1 MSRLPW
7 GKHAIINAHM
17 CSRIS
22 ISNYKSIYNFNKKLI
37 EAIDMKPFGNP
48 FIERFGEGH
57 LAGYTLIQPI
67 HTSSLVFHF
76 SEQTGDL
83 YGDVFSCKFFDEA
96 VVNAVI
102 QDCFN
107 PTYIDT
113 VVLDR
118 QAGQL
123 MRLR

>member
-1 MSRLPW
+1 
-7 GKHAIINAHM
+7 
-17 CSRIS
+17 
-22 ISNYKSIYNFNKKLI
+22 
-37 EAIDMKPFGNP
+37 
-48 FIERFGEGH
+48 
-57 LAGYTLIQPI
+57 
-67 HTSSLVFHF
+67 
-76 SEQTGDL
+76 
-83 YGDVFSCKFFDEA
+83 